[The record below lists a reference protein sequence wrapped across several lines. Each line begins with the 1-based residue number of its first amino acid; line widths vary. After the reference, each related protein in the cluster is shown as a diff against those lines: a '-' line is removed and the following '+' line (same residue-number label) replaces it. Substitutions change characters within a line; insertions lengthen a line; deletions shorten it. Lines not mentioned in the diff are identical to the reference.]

1 MASWSRV
8 RRRPRV
14 EVQPNSPRRR
24 GVRRGRV
31 AARSSPGLRWPSP
44 ASAAAVTSAALA
56 GPSSSQR
63 RATPRR
69 ARQPAPCP
77 ALAHAHPVHVGHRGA
92 PAVGTKAP
100 TMLKLAEPVN
110 GSETP
115 TVDGHWAIA
124 AAAGIADAPVEGHP
138 WPWAGLGKAQP
149 VDQLPDQPPP
159 TPARAHQRSGVGLGA
174 ARPRIVAS
182 IQPPCTPM
190 VTLTSWM
197 LQEPTQDALVAALLT
212 ASTTSSTTSP
222 GMAAGSCCKLVRPAR
237 RSPARQVGEPA
248 TELSGYR
255 PLPALRPSWPSGGSW
270 RPG

>member
-1 MASWSRV
+1 MASWYRV
-8 RRRPRV
+8 RHGPGV
-14 EVQPNSPRRR
+14 GVQPNSPRRR

-44 ASAAAVTSAALA
+44 ASAAAVTSALLPCWAKQQPASRDTSACSSASTL
-56 GPSSSQR
+56 PSAR
-63 RATPRR
+63 PRASCPRR
-69 ARQPAPCP
+69 SSRCSCRWDQ
-77 ALAHAHPVHVGHRGA
+77 
-92 PAVGTKAP
+92 AP
-100 TMLKLAEPVN
+100 TMLKPAEPVN

-159 TPARAHQRSGVGLGA
+159 TPARAHQRSGAGLGA
-174 ARPRIVAS
+174 ARSRIVAS

-197 LQEPTQDALVAALLT
+197 LQEPTQDALVAASLT
-212 ASTTSSTTSP
+212 ASTTSSHP
-222 GMAAGSCCKLVRPAR
+222 RWRPAAAASWFAR
-237 RSPARQVGEPA
+237 HAAAPARQVGEPA

-255 PLPALRPSWPSGGSW
+255 PLPALRPSWPGGGSC